1 MQKSTTTTEQ
11 FCLGLLGLPLC
22 RSKAIANFVIGLL
35 SEHGAQHPVDA
46 FLSPF
51 CQYTHSNLGKIVEG
65 MSADE
70 AGWEL
75 AAAAIRSFS
84 IPFGPPL
91 RQYQALA
98 YCSFALDVTK
108 VCKPH
113 SPSLEARHF
122 VPKANEAIA
131 GNKAISI
138 GYRLSMLHWQGG
150 AGWPLPWRSS
160 MPGVEENLVA
170 VGVKD
175 VQLALGDLS
184 GTLNDCLCVANA
196 DCSYGQAAFLAP
208 LYPSGNLVCI
218 ARFRSGMRV
227 WLPSAGGSPTGGAR
241 RIYGEKYYLRDSTVL
256 KVFNQ
261 KPSKRHPQGLC
272 SPVEQ
277 RSIMELGVSEEVEF
291 CAALKN
297 GRRVTYRIKRWCDVM
312 IRSKNGHNMKD
323 KPFDILRI
331 EVRDETSGQLVFDR
345 PLFVAASGQRRSECS
360 NLFVQQSYR
369 ERYDV
374 EPFYNFLKH
383 KLLLQHYQTPE
394 RQHLLNYLLL
404 AHIAT
409 WALWCA
415 HDECSLVCKPWQKYL
430 PKNQE
435 AAAKDAPKLSI
446 AQARQSIKPLFSTFD
461 LTAFRPGNYKK
472 GKGRV
477 KGTKLEPRIRHP
489 VLRKAKKEKKY
500 VKRE

>member
-1 MQKSTTTTEQ
+1 MQKSITTTEQ
-11 FCLGLLGLPLC
+11 FCLGLLELPLC
-22 RSKAIANFVIGLL
+22 RTKAIANFILGLL
-35 SEHGAQHPVDA
+35 SECSAQHPVDA

-51 CQYTHSNLGKIVEG
+51 CQYTHSNLGKIVED

-91 RQYQALA
+91 RQHQSLT
-98 YCSFALDVTK
+98 YCSLTLDVTK
-108 VCKPH
+108 ICKPH

-122 VPKANEAIA
+122 VPKANEAIT
-131 GNKAISI
+131 GNKAIDI
-138 GYRLSMLHWQGG
+138 GYRLSMLHWEGEP
-150 AGWPLPWRSS
+150 GWPLPWRSS
-160 MPGVEENLVA
+160 MPG
-170 VGVKD
+170 
-175 VQLALGDLS
+175 LGDLS
-184 GTLNDCLCVANA
+184 GTLNGCLCVVNA

-208 LYPSGNLVCI
+208 LYPPENVVCI
-218 ARFRSGMRV
+218 ARFRTGMRV
-227 WLPSAGGSPTGGAR
+227 WLPSADDAPTGGAR

-272 SPVEQ
+272 SSVEQ
-277 RSIMELGVSEEVEF
+277 RSITELGLSEEVVL
-291 CAALKN
+291 CTVLKN
-297 GRRVTYRIKRWCDVM
+297 GRKVIYRIKRWCDVM

-331 EVRDETSGQLVFDR
+331 EVRDETSGQLVFER
-345 PLFVAASGQRRSECS
+345 PLFVAVSGQRRSECS
-360 NLFVQQSYR
+360 NQFIQQSYR

-383 KLLLQHYQTPE
+383 KLLLQHFQTPE

-404 AHIAT
+404 AQVAT
-409 WALWCA
+409 WVLWCA
-415 HDECSLVCKPWQKYL
+415 HGECSLVCRPWQKYL
-430 PKNQE
+430 PKNKE
-435 AAAKDAPKLSI
+435 AVEQSLPRNIGDTPKLSI
-446 AQARQSIKPLFSTFD
+446 AQTRQSIKTVFSTFD
-461 LTAFRPGNYKK
+461 LTAFKPGNYKK

-477 KGTKLEPRIRHP
+477 KGSKLEPRTRHP